1 MVFGKWVSPLQASA
15 IGLMN
20 TLKKRGIGE
29 NYNTPMNTSAPASTA
44 TGTPLNAHAACPCC
58 GERSAQV
65 IANRDGKTGDTLIA
79 VSCSQCGL
87 GRIDPLPSDQELAD
101 WYATQYRQAYKS
113 AVQPALRHVLRA
125 GRNAQ
130 WRWQW
135 LCQNTD
141 ARWSNADL
149 KSQRSL
155 DIGSSSGEFVYL
167 LQTLG
172 FQAKGIEPHAGYAT
186 YAQSMLGIQVNNK
199 TLQQGLASE
208 EAGSLDLISMF
219 HVLEHLAEPVAAL
232 RTIGQKLK
240 PGGLLYIE
248 VPNAT
253 RLCSP
258 HYMFFKAHTLYFTGP
273 TLRNLLE
280 TAGFKLVAQ
289 SPNDSDNLSVVAQFV
304 GTDKASALN
313 DGSHPLVSAHR
324 ERRWGPY
331 LMAQLKEGQPMRKWR
346 TRKEEKRSAAQ
357 YANGLALLDDLY
369 RQQPD

>member
-1 MVFGKWVSPLQASA
+1 MSLQPP
-15 IGLMN
+15 
-20 TLKKRGIGE
+20 T
-29 NYNTPMNTSAPASTA
+29 STA
-44 TGTPLNAHAACPCC
+44 TGSPLNAHTACPCC
-58 GERSAQV
+58 GEKSAQIV
-65 IANRDGKTGDTLIA
+65 ASRDGKTGAPLIT
-79 VSCSQCGL
+79 VSCNHCGL
-87 GRIDPLPSDQELAD
+87 GRIDPLPTDQELAD

-135 LCQNTD
+135 LCQNAASLQPGPDT
-141 ARWSNADL
+141 AA
-149 KSQRSL
+149 KRSL

-172 FQAKGIEPHAGYAT
+172 FQAKGIEPHAGYAS
-186 YAQSMLGIQVNNK
+186 YAREMLGIQVNNN
-199 TLQQGLASE
+199 TLQQGLSSE

-219 HVLEHLAEPVAAL
+219 HVLEHLPEPVPAL

-258 HYMFFKAHTLYFTGP
+258 HYMFFRAHTLYFTGK

-280 TAGFKLVAQ
+280 TAGFRLVAQ
-289 SPNDSDNLSVVAQFV
+289 SPDDSDNLSVVAEFV
-304 GTDKASALN
+304 NTDRQPLPADS
-313 DGSHPLVSAHR
+313 SHPLVSAHLA
-324 ERRWGPY
+324 RRWGPY
-331 LMAQLKEGQPMRKWR
+331 LVQQLRQGQPLRKWR
-346 TRKEEKRSAAQ
+346 TRQEEKRQAAG
-357 YANGLALLDDLY
+357 YDNGLTLLSDLY
-369 RQQPD
+369 AEHRT

>member
-1 MVFGKWVSPLQASA
+1 MS
-15 IGLMN
+15 
-20 TLKKRGIGE
+20 
-29 NYNTPMNTSAPASTA
+29 TSNPASTP
-44 TGTPLNAHAACPCC
+44 TGTPLNAHTACPCC
-58 GERSAQV
+58 GERSAQA
-65 IANRDGKTGDTLIA
+65 IANKDGKTGDALLT
-79 VSCSQCGL
+79 VSCNGCGL

-135 LCQNTD
+135 LCQNTGTHWFD
-141 ARWSNADL
+141 TDL
-149 KSQRSL
+149 TSQRSL

-186 YAQSMLGIQVNNK
+186 YAQNMLGIHVNNS
-199 TLQQGLASE
+199 TLQQGLSHE
-208 EAGSLDLISMF
+208 QAGSLDLISMF
-219 HVLEHLAEPVAAL
+219 HVLEHLAEPVSAL
-232 RTIGQKLK
+232 RTMGEKLK
-240 PGGLLYIE
+240 ATGLLYIE

-258 HYMFFKAHTLYFTGP
+258 DYMFFRAHTLYFTGP
-273 TLRNLLE
+273 TLRKLLE

-289 SPNDSDNLSVVAQFV
+289 SPDDSDNLSVVAQFV
-304 GTDKASALN
+304 GGERADSGAEAGTKGSADAS
-313 DGSHPLVSAHR
+313 HCLVTAHR
-324 ERRWGPY
+324 ARRWVPY
-331 LMAQLKEGQPMRKWR
+331 LVQQLQDGQPLRKWR
-346 TRKEEKRSAAQ
+346 TRQEEKRSAAQ

-369 RQQPD
+369 GKKAA

>member
-1 MVFGKWVSPLQASA
+1 
-15 IGLMN
+15 MN
-20 TLKKRGIGE
+20 TPA
-29 NYNTPMNTSAPASTA
+29 TASTT
-44 TGTPLNAHAACPCC
+44 TGTPLTATAACPCC
-58 GERSAQV
+58 GERSAQI
-65 IANRDGKTGDTLIA
+65 IANRDGKTGDALIT

-149 KSQRSL
+149 TAQRSL

-186 YAQSMLGIQVNNK
+186 YAQSMLGIQVNNN

-232 RTIGQKLK
+232 RSIGKKLK

-258 HYMFFKAHTLYFTGP
+258 HYMFFRAHTLYFTGP

-280 TAGFKLVAQ
+280 TAGFTLLAQ

-304 GTDKASALN
+304 GTDKSNAHHDA
-313 DGSHPLVSAHR
+313 SHPLVSAQR
-324 ERRWGPY
+324 ERRWVPY
-331 LMAQLKEGQPMRKWR
+331 LMAQLKEDQPMRKWR
-346 TRKEEKRSAAQ
+346 TRQEEKRSAAQ
-357 YANGLALLDDLY
+357 YASGLALLDDLY
-369 RQQPD
+369 SQQPDGQVKTSQQMQTV